1 MASLQEQFKLSERQA
16 QAILDMRLRRLTGLE
31 RDKIEAEYIELI
43 AYIEEL
49 KEILA
54 DEEKLLQI
62 VRNELIDIR
71 ERYGDERRSEIQLG
85 GLDDI
90 EDEDLIPKNK
100 S

>member
-1 MASLQEQFKLSERQA
+1 N
-16 QAILDMRLRRLTGLE
+16 
-31 RDKIEAEYIELI
+31 ELI

-90 EDEDLIPKNK
+90 EDEDLIPEEQIVITLSHNNYIKRLPV
-100 S
+100 STYRAQHRGGRGVQG